1 MKWQA
6 QATALQ
12 SFQEIKESDPGIVG
26 TKSKSYLCSDFS
38 RTFQILHILKL
49 T

>member
-26 TKSKSYLCSDFS
+26 TKSKSYLCSDSVGPFKYCIS
-38 RTFQILHILKL
+38 
-49 T
+49 

>member
-26 TKSKSYLCSDFS
+26 TKSKSYLFV
-38 RTFQILHILKL
+38 L
-49 T
+49 TSVGPFKYCIS